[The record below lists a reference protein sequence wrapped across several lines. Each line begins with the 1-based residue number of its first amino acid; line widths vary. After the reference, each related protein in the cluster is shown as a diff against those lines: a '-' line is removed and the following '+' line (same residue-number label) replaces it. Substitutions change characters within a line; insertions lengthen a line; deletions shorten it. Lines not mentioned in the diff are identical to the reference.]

1 MLNNNL
7 LGRGE
12 KMKQQ
17 LIFGIIII
25 SIAWI
30 FSTILAGKMA
40 GKTGVILYIVYGL
53 LIISPFVFA
62 LIGLP
67 QGWIEG

>member
-1 MLNNNL
+1 
-7 LGRGE
+7 
-12 KMKQQ
+12 MKQQ

-30 FSTILAGKMA
+30 FSTILAGKTA
-40 GKTGVILYIVYGL
+40 GKTGVVLYIIYGL

-62 LIGLP
+62 LIGLQ

>member
-40 GKTGVILYIVYGL
+40 GKTGVVLYIIYGL

-62 LIGLP
+62 LIGLQ

>member
-1 MLNNNL
+1 
-7 LGRGE
+7 
-12 KMKQQ
+12 MKEQ

-25 SIAWI
+25 FIAWI

-40 GKTGVILYIVYGL
+40 GKTGVILYIVYGA

-62 LIGLP
+62 LISLQ